1 MNDRFDLIVVGAGPA
16 GCAAARAF
24 ALSGKSV
31 ALLEAEPEGQSH
43 KRFAGEWLHPQGVDA
58 LEQIGF
64 GSITSMK
71 GRPRGR
77 GFVVYPGHGES
88 PVKLDYVEG
97 QLGLAFHH
105 GHLVDEMRQVVSQ
118 TDRVTL
124 MRGVR
129 VVSADDYGVVLD
141 SGSRLDAKLVIG
153 ADGRSSVIRRSLR
166 GASHHK
172 PISAMTG
179 ILLQGV
185 KAPYPD

>member
-71 GRPRGR
+71 GR
-77 GFVVYPGHGES
+77 
-88 PVKLDYVEG
+88 
-97 QLGLAFHH
+97 
-105 GHLVDEMRQVVSQ
+105 
-118 TDRVTL
+118 
-124 MRGVR
+124 
-129 VVSADDYGVVLD
+129 
-141 SGSRLDAKLVIG
+141 
-153 ADGRSSVIRRSLR
+153 
-166 GASHHK
+166 
-172 PISAMTG
+172 
-179 ILLQGV
+179 
-185 KAPYPD
+185 